1 MSRRLAAYERAGVY
15 AEGIPLRFNRSTNRY
30 TDIGVD
36 VRIGLDLVRWGV
48 KGLYDVAIIV
58 GEDSD
63 LNEAAKDV
71 YELRGHERWIALEN
85 ALLGAPIHIQDGW
98 PMSAVRVQLT
108 RRCSTRLWT
117 ADSTESGKGTPRAQ
131 RRQPRI
137 TFPDYMTSRNS
148 SASMSIGE

>member
-71 YELRGHERWIALEN
+71 NELRDHERWIALEN
-85 ALLGAPIHIQDGW
+85 ALPWSPNSHSRWL
-98 PMSAVRVQLT
+98 
-108 RRCSTRLWT
+108 
-117 ADSTESGKGTPRAQ
+117 ADV
-131 RRQPRI
+131 RRQGPIDKKVFDQVVDRRL
-137 TFPDYMTSRNS
+137 Y
-148 SASMSIGE
+148 